1 MYLGIDI
8 GTTATKAILVD
19 DDQRLLASA
28 TKSYAVSSPQPG
40 LAEQHPDIWFDAVAT
55 TLSKLRLDAPKAY
68 ASVSHIGF
76 SGQMHSLVAL
86 DANHKPLR
94 PAMLWNDTRGQAE
107 CAVLQNEL
115 PEIERHTGAVA
126 MPSFTAAKLL
136 WLKNHERTTFKNLR
150 HLLLPKDYVR
160 LKLTGQRATD
170 HSDAAGTQLFD
181 QAARQWSKPLLDK
194 LELQLSVLPPLLE
207 SRAEAGA
214 LRPAMAE
221 GLGLNSSTISC
232 TGGGDTP
239 VGSLGLGCVSPGD
252 SFVSL
257 GTSTSFTTITHG
269 YQPTSTN
276 CLHNFAFV
284 LPHQWYRMGAMLNG
298 ASCLAWAAQLV
309 GASDI
314 GGLLEAVTANY
325 KGPSRL
331 LFLPYLSGERT
342 PHNNTALRGALLGL
356 DNTTDQLDVAQA
368 VLEGIA
374 FSLREAK
381 EALGVDRNTSQPG
394 FIGGGARSK
403 LWSEIVATV
412 LDMPLTCPQGAD
424 YWPALGAARLAMLC
438 TGRHASDV
446 LHKPASAHIINP
458 QNQWRD
464 AYTDKYHRYRKAFAA
479 VAEYN
484 S

>member
-1 MYLGIDI
+1 MYLGLDI

-40 LAEQHPDIWFDAVAT
+40 DAEQHPEIWFDAVAT
-55 TLSKLRLDAPKAY
+55 TMAKLRLDAPKPY
-68 ASVSHIGF
+68 AAVGHIGF

-86 DANHKPLR
+86 DEHHQPLR
-94 PAMLWNDTRGQAE
+94 PAMLWNDTRGQSE
-107 CAVLQNEL
+107 CSVLQNEFAD
-115 PEIERHTGAVA
+115 IERRTGAVA

-136 WLKNHERTTFKNLR
+136 WLKNHERATFNNLR

-160 LKLTGQRATD
+160 LKLTGQLATD
-170 HSDAAGTQLFD
+170 HSDAAGTQLYD
-181 QAARQWSKPLLDK
+181 QATRTWSKPLLNK
-194 LELQLSVLPPLLE
+194 LDLQLSVLPPLLE
-207 SRAEAGA
+207 SQADAGA

-221 GLGLNSSTISC
+221 VMGLKSSTITS

-239 VGSLGLGCVSPGD
+239 VGSLGLGCVNPGD
-252 SFVSL
+252 SLVSL
-257 GTSTSFTTITHG
+257 GTSTSFTTITEG
-269 YQPTSTN
+269 YQPTSAN

-284 LPHQWYRMGAMLNG
+284 LPQQWYRMGAMLNG
-298 ASCLAWAAQLV
+298 ASCLAWAAHLV
-309 GASDI
+309 GTNDI
-314 GGLLEAVTANY
+314 GGLLEALTARYN
-325 KGPSRL
+325 GPSRL

-356 DNTTDQLDVAQA
+356 DSSTDKLDVAQA
-368 VLEGIA
+368 VLEGVA
-374 FSLREAK
+374 FSLRDAK
-381 EALGVDRNTSQPG
+381 QALGVDRNTSQPG

-403 LWSEIVATV
+403 LWSEILATV

-438 TGRHASDV
+438 NGRHASNV

-464 AYTDKYHRYRKAFAA
+464 AYADKYHRYRKAFAA
-479 VAEYN
+479 VASY
-484 S
+484 SS